1 MDFTGGLVLSR
12 LGVDLGTV
20 RIGIALSDEL
30 EIVASPHTVIKSRG
44 LDEDAESVA
53 RLAQELEV
61 CEIVVGMPRNMK
73 GTYGPAAERVRD
85 FCNKLEKLVEV
96 PILTWD
102 ERLST
107 AQASRV
113 LIDADLSRK
122 KRKGC
127 IDKSAAAILLQS
139 YLDRAK
145 NI

>member
-1 MDFTGGLVLSR
+1 M
-12 LGVDLGTV
+12 DLGTV

-61 CEIVVGMPRNMK
+61 CEIVVGMPRNMN

-85 FCNKLEKLVEV
+85 FCNKLKKLV
-96 PILTWD
+96 
-102 ERLST
+102 

-127 IDKSAAAILLQS
+127 IDKSAAAIILQS